1 MSFNNRAKFNIKD
14 NRIRVNKL
22 LNNSKKYKIKNLS
35 FYWKANCIINNI
47 EDITFTQLKT
57 NITIKKINNTIILEI
72 NPNIIGFKNYGDIT
86 TSVDTVNSVNFQSY
100 NIVNSDYEYNI
111 IPKKYCPL
119 KDIIIVKNS
128 NINNLNDGLLC
139 YEINPT
145 LILNQT
151 HNLMRPVNISI
162 KITTNG
168 EIIIYDCEFIETKN
182 KNIYMNNYVLCYNLI

>member
-35 FYWKANCIINNI
+35 FYWKANCI
-47 EDITFTQLKT
+47 
-57 NITIKKINNTIILEI
+57 INNTIILEI